1 LMPSSR
7 SIRSSYGE
15 WVILLRNR
23 SYVIMGKSIPELR
36 GLSGPFFAA
45 LVTKHEVVTLGK
57 IHVIVLINLIAQV
70 RYAEKKIRPLC

>member
-1 LMPSSR
+1 M
-7 SIRSSYGE
+7 
-15 WVILLRNR
+15 
-23 SYVIMGKSIPELR
+23 IMGKSIPELR

-57 IHVIVLINLIAQV
+57 IQVIVLINLIAQG